1 MKNVVD
7 NVATQCWED
16 LLIKPLPDV
25 LTPTTIIEMEVEE
38 IDKIA
43 KEPTINT
50 DQRDSLT
57 RTIQILESGL
67 ETCRKHVNFRFSSK
81 WHIARHHS
89 IACVLLPTKA
99 EKAHDY
105 TGKFERTQEEASFE
119 PKDVGDPLPDR
130 GTKDIF
136 QNQPP
141 TLVEPI
147 AKHLPPPPAIG
158 EPATDE
164 TLPPAVD
171 KDPVIGNG
179 SEFQNVR
186 MLDAPQTLP
195 KKKKKAKGVE

>member
-16 LLIKPLPDV
+16 LLIKPLPDI
-25 LTPTTIIEMEVEE
+25 LTPTTIIEMEAVE

-81 WHIARHHS
+81 WPTAYHHS
-89 IACVLLPTKA
+89 VAYVLLPTKVG
-99 EKAHDY
+99 KGHGY
-105 TGKFERTQEEASFE
+105 TRELERTQEEALFE
-119 PKDVGDPLPDR
+119 PKDVGDPISNY
-130 GTKDIF
+130 GTKDVF
-136 QNQPP
+136 QNPP
-141 TLVEPI
+141 PILVEPA
-147 AKHLPPPPAIG
+147 AKSLPPPPAIG
-158 EPATDE
+158 EPAADE
-164 TLPPAVD
+164 VLPPAVD

-179 SEFQNVR
+179 SEFQTVR
-186 MLDAPQTLP
+186 ILDAPQALP